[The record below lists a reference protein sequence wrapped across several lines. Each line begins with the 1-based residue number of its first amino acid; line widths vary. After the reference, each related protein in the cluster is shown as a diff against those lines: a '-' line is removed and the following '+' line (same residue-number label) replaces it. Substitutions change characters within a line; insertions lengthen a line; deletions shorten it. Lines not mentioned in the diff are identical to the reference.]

1 MTCQDVVELVT
12 AYLERTMPDEERA
25 RFEAHL
31 AVCAGCDVYVRQ
43 MQRTIELLGSASTD
57 SLSPRARQRL
67 LDTFADWKRATSSG
81 A

>member
-43 MQRTIELLGSASTD
+43 MQRTVELLGSASTA
-57 SLSPRARQRL
+57 SVSQRARQRL
-67 LDTFADWKRATSSG
+67 MDTFADWKPVNPSG